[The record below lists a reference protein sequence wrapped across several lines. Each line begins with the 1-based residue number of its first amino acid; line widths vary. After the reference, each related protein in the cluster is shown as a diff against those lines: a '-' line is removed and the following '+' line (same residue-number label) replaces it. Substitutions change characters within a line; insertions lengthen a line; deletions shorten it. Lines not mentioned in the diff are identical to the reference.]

1 MSSEYYN
8 LVTKAVKIILKH
20 AGQLEISFFFIIKA
34 LRRNSCRGEELF
46 LKGKE
51 KMSKF

>member
-8 LVTKAVKIILKH
+8 LVTKAVEIILKH
-20 AGQLEISFFFIIKA
+20 AGQLEIAFFFIIKA
-34 LRRNSCRGEELF
+34 LRRNSCREELF

-51 KMSKF
+51 KMYKF